1 MKLNK
6 LLLLSLL
13 SSPMALAASCQFGH
27 SENISIKPSER
38 PRDTGGSDKKKSDPS
53 DPSSREGEKVDTDAP
68 QKDPIQKHGLE
79 PSNANSPEYIN
90 GSILDKYN
98 ADESAYIQGLYRYMF
113 GGNEA
118 EYQKDLNKA
127 VNPSANVQ
135 EFNNL
140 ANQINQP
147 EYKDA
152 FLKNFSVI
160 NGDKKLVLNPVGFT
174 LRQQHWADP
183 TGDTGTARYVPN
195 EIYKKALLQSFSI
208 KITTENKNL
217 KDSKYAE
224 GRLDQG
230 TAWIL
235 DYAIKDGEQYPT
247 KWYIAT
253 NLHVIEKFTKL
264 PEQAA
269 KDNAVYSNII
279 TQEEMKKRA
288 DEVFKTGEAL
298 DAEYQPTFDLN
309 TKARE
314 IAAKYGEKSP
324 EFQEALQKAE
334 AQGQKW
340 EKAKKAHD
348 QALEDI
354 TGLTKDIQLI
364 HYNGETQVG
373 AELDETDKVKSADI
387 FRFDPSQVKIVY
399 AGVNFLNSSP
409 KDYLASDSPYK
420 ELEEMA
426 DIAILEF
433 DFSNSTNKYVYER
446 PNTTT
451 NGVIRETIDNVY
463 DYARYATAD
472 FANPESGLTS
482 KPAPYDL
489 YSKFDEL
496 NSQTLLADGKK
507 VPLMRYNFI
516 AVGFPVAYTDNFL
529 RESKY
534 QYDEGKKKL

>member
-27 SENISIKPSER
+27 SENVSVKPSEK
-38 PRDTGGSDKKKSDPS
+38 PKDTNGTNKNPTDPS
-53 DPSSREGEKVDTDAP
+53 DPGAREGERVDTDPP

-79 PSNANSPEYIN
+79 PGNANSPEYIN

-98 ADESAYIQGLYRYMF
+98 ADESAYVQGLFRYMF

-127 VNPSANVQ
+127 VNPPANVQ

-147 EYKDA
+147 EYKDS
-152 FLKNFSVI
+152 FLKNFSVV
-160 NGDKKLVLNPVGFT
+160 NGDKKLVLNPLGFT

-183 TGDTGTARYVPN
+183 VGDTGTARYVPN

-217 KDSKYAE
+217 KNSKYAE

-269 KDNAVYSNII
+269 KDNAVYSNVI

-298 DAEYQPTFDLN
+298 D
-309 TKARE
+309 
-314 IAAKYGEKSP
+314 
-324 EFQEALQKAE
+324 
-334 AQGQKW
+334 
-340 EKAKKAHD
+340 
-348 QALEDI
+348 
-354 TGLTKDIQLI
+354 
-364 HYNGETQVG
+364 
-373 AELDETDKVKSADI
+373 
-387 FRFDPSQVKIVY
+387 
-399 AGVNFLNSSP
+399 
-409 KDYLASDSPYK
+409 
-420 ELEEMA
+420 
-426 DIAILEF
+426 
-433 DFSNSTNKYVYER
+433 
-446 PNTTT
+446 
-451 NGVIRETIDNVY
+451 
-463 DYARYATAD
+463 
-472 FANPESGLTS
+472 
-482 KPAPYDL
+482 
-489 YSKFDEL
+489 
-496 NSQTLLADGKK
+496 
-507 VPLMRYNFI
+507 
-516 AVGFPVAYTDNFL
+516 
-529 RESKY
+529 
-534 QYDEGKKKL
+534 